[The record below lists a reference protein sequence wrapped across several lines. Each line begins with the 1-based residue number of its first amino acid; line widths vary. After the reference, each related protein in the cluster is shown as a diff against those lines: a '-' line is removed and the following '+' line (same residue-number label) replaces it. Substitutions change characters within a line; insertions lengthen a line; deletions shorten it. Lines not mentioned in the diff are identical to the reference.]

1 MRAGS
6 PESPLNSLPAVLWVL
21 ALPIIATE
29 AYFGLGRLGFLA
41 GGSNA
46 GRAARQILVEQTAFA
61 PEFLLRAWERGSV
74 VGAELQRLVTY
85 PFVHY
90 SATHALFVLVFLLAL
105 GNMAARSMRPWAVV
119 VLFAASAIGGAAV
132 YSLAAGLLPQLRF
145 DPLVGGYTPV
155 YGLLGAF
162 TFLLW
167 TRLGQENANQMRA
180 FTLIGMLLLFQL
192 VFGVVFGSSGKNWI
206 AEIAGFG
213 IGFTLSFVLV
223 PGGFSRVRQRV
234 RHR

>member
-1 MRAGS
+1 MRSQA
-6 PESPLNSLPAVLWVL
+6 PESPLNSLPAVLWML

-41 GGSNA
+41 GGRNT
-46 GRAARQILVEQTAFA
+46 GPAARQILVEQTAFA
-61 PEFLLRAWERGSV
+61 PEFLLRAWDRGSV
-74 VGAELQRLVTY
+74 AGAELHRLLTY

-90 SATHALFVLVFLLAL
+90 SATHALFMLVFLLAL
-105 GNMAARSMRPWAVV
+105 GNMAARSLRPWAVV
-119 VLFAASAIGGAAV
+119 VLFAASAIGGAVV

-145 DPLVGGYTPV
+145 DPLVGGYAPV

-213 IGFTLSFVLV
+213 IGFGLSFLLV
-223 PGGFSRVRQRV
+223 PGGFSRVRRRV
-234 RHR
+234 RQR